1 MKFIRKG
8 GRIIPIR
15 EKGESVDNFEKRMTK
30 TDIKTGLGTG
40 LVAGHFQGKPKVRL
54 AMVAVSS
61 LSGLRTTVA
70 RVKEHGV
77 SKGLWEDFKS
87 SLLKTG
93 ASAVGGAVGGVSLVG
108 TRKLRPI
115 SKKIGAGLGDMSYN
129 LREKFLVK
137 RPKNV
142 DLSKGAKTFK
152 AKSREINK
160 LSGLLGYKR

>member
-15 EKGESVDNFEKRMTK
+15 EKGESSDNFEKRMTK
-30 TDIKTGLGTG
+30 TDIGTGLGVG
-40 LVAGHFQGKPKVRL
+40 LGAGHFRGKPKVRAVL
-54 AMVAVSS
+54 AGFSA

-93 ASAVGGAVGGVSLVG
+93 AGGVGGAVGGLSLVG
-108 TRKLRPI
+108 TRKLRPMA
-115 SKKIGAGLGDMSYN
+115 KKMGSGLGDMSYN
-129 LREKFLVK
+129 LKEKYLVK

-152 AKSREINK
+152 GKYNQ
-160 LSGLLGYKR
+160 LSGLLGR